1 VSPLFLGKATDALL
15 RGELPVGE
23 IIVYV
28 GLRFMVSLF
37 EEGQRLVYLRVKQVR
52 TSCLLSNAGARDV
65 ARQGLRA
72 RTRRCVPRPL
82 QAAYHEIAVRTF
94 AHLHSLSLQWHI
106 SKRSG
111 VVLRAMDRGIGSAS
125 TVVDNL
131 FLRLVRGALMH
142 LLAAAVGAAVLK
154 SCGG

>member
-1 VSPLFLGKATDALL
+1 VHSTWPSYLHA
-15 RGELPVGE
+15 PVAAC
-23 IIVYV
+23 
-28 GLRFMVSLF
+28 F
-37 EEGQRLVYLRVKQVR
+37 R
-52 TSCLLSNAGARDV
+52 T
-65 ARQGLRA
+65 
-72 RTRRCVPRPL
+72 PL

-131 FLRLVRGALMH
+131 FLRLVRGWLVTDARNSCWRCSL
-142 LLAAAVGAAVLK
+142 V
-154 SCGG
+154 SCGGRGAPEPSGRLPAVADASQA

>member
-1 VSPLFLGKATDALL
+1 MYVPATIAACSP
-15 RGELPVGE
+15 P
-23 IIVYV
+23 
-28 GLRFMVSLF
+28 
-37 EEGQRLVYLRVKQVR
+37 
-52 TSCLLSNAGARDV
+52 
-65 ARQGLRA
+65 
-72 RTRRCVPRPL
+72 PL

-131 FLRLVRGALMH
+131 FLRLVSAW
-142 LLAAAVGAAVLK
+142 LATDARSADWRCYPGIAWRLG
-154 SCGG
+154 SCR